1 MIIETADSMKTLIS
15 GVLVFRT
22 FTWKAHRLRLSLTQ
36 ILPMKCSLGVRFGS
50 QQVHTI
56 TNIIMYCH
64 RCCFIT
70 VMKTKKLHNQLHLH
84 IM

>member
-22 FTWKAHRLRLSLTQ
+22 FTWKAHRLRLSLTCLTQ
-36 ILPMKCSLGVRFGS
+36 KCSLGVRFGS
-50 QQVHTI
+50 QQVHTL

-70 VMKTKKLHNQLHLH
+70 VMKTKKLHNQLQLH